1 MNGKILIVDD
11 ERLMRV
17 SLENQLK
24 KEDYYVKST
33 KTPIE
38 GLKLIEEEDFD
49 VVIADLKL
57 PEMDGIQF
65 LMEIKKQSQGTVV
78 IIMTAYGTLESAV
91 TAMKEGAYDFVAKP
105 FSTDELIIKIQRAL
119 KYKDTT
125 AEVLRLR
132 REIQG
137 HYGYD
142 NIIGR
147 SEPMLRVLETVDAIS
162 DMDTTV
168 LIHGESGTGKELI
181 AGAIHY
187 NNSNRREGPFIK
199 VSCAALNREILESE
213 LFGHEKGSFTGAVK
227 MRRGRFELADNGSI
241 FLDDVD
247 DIPPEM
253 QVKLLRVLQEREFE
267 RVGGEETI
275 SVNVRVI
282 CATKKNL
289 IHLVEKQRF
298 REDLY
303 YRLNVITIDLPPLRT
318 RKEDIPLLA
327 NHFLKKHALRQGLP
341 IPDIPQEALD
351 LLINYDWPGNVREL
365 ENVIEHTLAFSTPA
379 GITLESLPNH
389 LKKHEAFANI
399 FTPDL
404 SNAAR
409 INLEETI
416 DKVERRLI
424 QWAYEKSNGNQVKM
438 AEILGIPR
446 TTLRNKMTKL
456 RMPTQTNLLTE
467 NSH

>member
-1 MNGKILIVDD
+1 MKGKILIVDD

-24 KEDYYVKST
+24 KEQYHVKST
-33 KTPIE
+33 KTPLE
-38 GLKLIEEEDFD
+38 GLKLTEEEDFD

-57 PEMDGIQF
+57 PEMDGIQ
-65 LMEIKKQSQGTVV
+65 LLKEIKKQSQGTVV

-91 TAMKEGAYDFVAKP
+91 TAIKEGAYDFIAKP

-137 HYGYD
+137 QYGYD

-147 SEPMLRVLETVDAIS
+147 SASMAKVLETVGAIS
-162 DMDTTV
+162 DRDTTI
-168 LIHGESGTGKELI
+168 LIQGESGTGKELI

-187 NNSNRREGPFIK
+187 DSNRREGPFIK
-199 VSCAALNREILESE
+199 LSCAALNREILESE
-213 LFGHEKGSFTGAVK
+213 LFGHEKGAFTGAVK
-227 MRRGRFELADNGSI
+227 MRRGRFELAGGGSI

-247 DIPPEM
+247 DIPLEM

-289 IHLVEKQRF
+289 KKLVEKQSF

-318 RKEDIPLLA
+318 RKEDIPLLV
-327 NHFLKKHALRQGLP
+327 NYFLKKHVLHHGSP
-341 IPDIPQEALD
+341 IPDISQEALD
-351 LLINYDWPGNVREL
+351 ALISYDWPGNVREL
-365 ENVIEHTLAFSTPA
+365 ENVIEHALAFSTPN
-379 GITLESLPNH
+379 GITLESLPRY
-389 LKKHEAFANI
+389 LKKHETFANI
-399 FTPDL
+399 FPPDL
-404 SNAAR
+404 SDATK

-416 DKVERRLI
+416 NEVEMRLI
-424 QWAYEKSNGNQVKM
+424 QWAYEKSNGNQVRM
-438 AEILGIPR
+438 AEMLSIPR
-446 TTLRNKMTKL
+446 TTLRNKMSKL
-456 RMPTQTNLLTE
+456 HMPT
-467 NSH
+467 